1 MSIMSPTTERG
12 TLSDGSTRLAL
23 IADADARTCKHTADI
38 LRKFGWVVETV
49 ATSQSAQDLIVRK
62 TFDVTLIDSALAGND
77 DLQLLERIQS
87 LRPSSNIILTTS
99 TPDVDE
105 AVEAIRRGAVDY
117 MTQPVEIERVATCI
131 EHLDGQSVREH
142 ADQAPRA
149 MPGNAAKTFISGNPQ
164 MLALLEAA
172 AMVAGTK
179 ATILITGESGTGKEV
194 LAAHIHRA
202 AAKPDLPFVAV
213 NCAALPD
220 TLIESELF
228 GHEKGAFTGAT
239 QRKRG
244 KFEQVGE
251 GTLVL
256 DEIGDMP
263 LALQPKILRVLQ
275 ERRIERLG
283 GVGDRPFNGQ
293 VIAITHQD
301 LEAAVKDGRFREDLY
316 YRINVVPFHLPPL
329 RARRDDVPLLARH
342 FISRYASC
350 YQKNLE
356 APSPNILEQM
366 AAEEWRGNVRE
377 LENRI
382 ERAVLLS
389 RGPRLDD
396 DLLVGNGPCMPPAD
410 ETALIQAGLSVK
422 GMEKILIC
430 KTMHAV
436 NHNRT
441 RASEL
446 LGISIR
452 TLRNKLKEY
461 QTSQTDLQG
470 EARS

>member
-1 MSIMSPTTERG
+1 M
-12 TLSDGSTRLAL
+12 A
-23 IADADARTCKHTADI
+23 
-38 LRKFGWVVETV
+38 
-49 ATSQSAQDLIVRK
+49 
-62 TFDVTLIDSALAGND
+62 LIDSALAGND
-77 DLQLLERIQS
+77 GFQLLERIKS
-87 LRPSSNIILTTS
+87 LRPDAEIILTAS
-99 TPDVDE
+99 MPDVDE
-105 AVEAIRRGAVDY
+105 AVEAIRRGAIDY
-117 MTQPVEIERVATCI
+117 MTHPVAVERLLACI
-131 EHLDGQSVREH
+131 EHLDGRSMRAS
-142 ADQAPRA
+142 ADQSTRA
-149 MPGNAAKTFISGNPQ
+149 ARAHGAKTFISGNPE
-164 MLALLEAA
+164 MLELLEAA
-172 AMVAGTK
+172 KMVAGTK

-194 LAAHIHRA
+194 LAAHIHRVA
-202 AAKPDLPFVAV
+202 DKADLPFVAV

-239 QRKRG
+239 QRKMG

-283 GVGDRPFNGQ
+283 GAGDRPFNGQ
-293 VIAITHQD
+293 VVAITNQD

-316 YRINVVPFHLPPL
+316 YRINVVPLHLPPL
-329 RARRDDVPLLARH
+329 RARPDDVPLLVQY
-342 FISRYASC
+342 FISQYASR

-356 APSPNILEQM
+356 TPSPSILERM

-389 RGPRLDD
+389 RGPQLDD
-396 DLLVGNGPCMPPAD
+396 ELLRGNGPTIPTPDDA
-410 ETALIQAGLSVK
+410 AVIQAGLSVK

-461 QTSQTDLQG
+461 QTSHPDFQG
-470 EARS
+470 EARP

>member
-283 GVGDRPFNGQ
+283 GAGDRPFNGQ
-293 VIAITHQD
+293 VVAITHQD
-301 LEAAVKDGRFREDLY
+301 LET
-316 YRINVVPFHLPPL
+316 
-329 RARRDDVPLLARH
+329 
-342 FISRYASC
+342 
-350 YQKNLE
+350 
-356 APSPNILEQM
+356 
-366 AAEEWRGNVRE
+366 VR
-377 LENRI
+377 L
-382 ERAVLLS
+382 
-389 RGPRLDD
+389 
-396 DLLVGNGPCMPPAD
+396 
-410 ETALIQAGLSVK
+410 
-422 GMEKILIC
+422 
-430 KTMHAV
+430 
-436 NHNRT
+436 
-441 RASEL
+441 
-446 LGISIR
+446 
-452 TLRNKLKEY
+452 
-461 QTSQTDLQG
+461 
-470 EARS
+470 